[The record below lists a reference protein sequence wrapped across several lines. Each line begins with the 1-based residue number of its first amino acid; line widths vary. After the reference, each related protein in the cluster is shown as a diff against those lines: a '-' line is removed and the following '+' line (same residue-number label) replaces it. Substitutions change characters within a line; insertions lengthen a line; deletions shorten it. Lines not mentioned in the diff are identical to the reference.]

1 MMELWLA
8 FRLLFCKKT
17 FGQTNILVALIGL
30 VIGVACLVV
39 AMAVMS
45 GFETTLRKSVVDVA
59 GHLQV
64 IRTGAGTPQWDDLE
78 KKIFDMDPQLQAS
91 LKFLFLE
98 AVLAHK
104 GETLGVSME
113 GVDSKKWRNVLDFS
127 KRVKAGS
134 LNLVSTDEIPK
145 ALIGEGLAQRMGLSV
160 GDEFRVVVPIA
171 DNLDPHRF
179 GRHLGQFRVGGIL
192 DYGKFEWNERFMIV
206 DLEAAQNLAKI
217 GDRINGLIFKIK
229 DLDQTTNVYFNLMS
243 KLGTGYIVRT
253 WRDANENLFQAS
265 QGEKVVI
272 FFVVFIIMLVAAFSV
287 ASSFYVNI
295 FQRYPDLAIFKTV
308 GVTPRSLVKVYGY
321 QGLFL
326 GVVGIIF
333 GYLLGLSLCFLFVW
347 GQRAF
352 HLMPGSVYKLN
363 EIQVEIKFLDT
374 AAIVVSTLVICL
386 LASIFPARRGA
397 QLNPVEGLRF
407 E

>member
-17 FGQTNILVALIGL
+17 FGQTNILVALVGL
-30 VIGVACLVV
+30 IIGVACLVV

-45 GFETTLRKSVVDVA
+45 GFEATLRKSVVDVA

-64 IRTGAGTPQWDDLE
+64 IRTGPGTPQWDDLE
-78 KKIFDMDPQLQAS
+78 KKIYEMDSQIQAS
-91 LKFLFLE
+91 LKFIFLE

-104 GETLGVSME
+104 GETLGVSLE
-113 GVDSKKWRNVLDFS
+113 GVDSKKWREVLDFS
-127 KRVKAGS
+127 KRVVSGS
-134 LNLVSTDEIPK
+134 LNLVSEDEIPK
-145 ALIGEGLAQRMGLSV
+145 ALIGEGLATRMGLSV
-160 GDEFRVVVPIA
+160 GDVFRVVVPIA
-171 DNLDPHRF
+171 DALDPHHF

-192 DYGKFEWNERFMIV
+192 DYGKFEWNERFMII
-206 DLEAAQNLAKI
+206 DLAAAQNLAKI
-217 GDRINGLIFKIK
+217 GDRINGLIFRIK
-229 DLDQTTNVYFNLMS
+229 DLDHTNDVYFNLMS
-243 KLGTGYIVRT
+243 RLGSGFVVRT

-287 ASSFYVNI
+287 ASSFYVNV

-308 GVTPRSLVKVYGY
+308 GIKPSSLVKVYGY

-326 GVVGIIF
+326 GFVGVVF
-333 GYLLGLSLCFLFVW
+333 GYLLGLTLCFLFVW
-347 GQRAF
+347 GQRVF

-363 EIQVEIKFLDT
+363 EIQVDIKLLDT
-374 AAIVVSTLVICL
+374 VAIISSTLLICL

-397 QLNPVEGLRF
+397 ALNPVEGLRY

>member
-1 MMELWLA
+1 MELWLA

-45 GFETTLRKSVVDVA
+45 GFESTLRKSVVDVA

-78 KKIFDMDPQLQAS
+78 KKIFEMDPQLQAS

-104 GETLGVSME
+104 GDTLGVSME
-113 GVDSKKWRNVLDFS
+113 GVDSKKWQNVLDFS

-134 LNLVSTDEIPK
+134 LDLISTDKIPR
-145 ALIGEGLAQRMGLSV
+145 ALIGEGLAQRMGLNV
-160 GDEFRVVVPIA
+160 GDVFRVVVPIA
-171 DNLDPHRF
+171 DTLDPHRF

-206 DLEAAQNLAKI
+206 DLEAAQSLAEI

-229 DLDQTTNVYFNLMS
+229 NLGETSNVYFNLMS
-243 KLGTGYIVRT
+243 KLGTGYMVRT

-333 GYLLGLSLCFLFVW
+333 GYLFGLSLCFLFVW

-352 HLMPGSVYKLN
+352 HLMPGSVYRLN
-363 EIQVEIKFLDT
+363 EIHVEIKLLDT
-374 AAIVVSTLVICL
+374 IAIIVSTLVICL

-397 QLNPVEGLRF
+397 QLNPVEGLRY

>member
-17 FGQTNILVALIGL
+17 LGQSNILVALAGL

-64 IRTGAGTPQWDDLE
+64 IRTGSGTPQWDDLE
-78 KKIFDMDPQLQAS
+78 KKIFEIEPQIQGS
-91 LKFLFLE
+91 LKFVFLE

-113 GVDSKKWRNVLDFS
+113 GVDANKWREVLDFS
-127 KRVKAGS
+127 KRIVAGN
-134 LNLVSTDEIPK
+134 LNLISDDDIPK
-145 ALIGEGLAQRMGLSV
+145 ALIGEGLAARMNLSV
-160 GDEFRVVVPIA
+160 GDIFRVVVPIA
-171 DNLDPHRF
+171 DTLDPHKF
-179 GRHLGQFRVGGIL
+179 GRQLGQFKVGGIL
-192 DYGKFEWNERFMIV
+192 NYGKYEWNERFMII
-206 DLEAAQNLAKI
+206 DLAAAQNLAKI

-229 DLDQTTNVYFNLMS
+229 NLDQTNDVYFNLMS
-243 KLGTGYIVRT
+243 RLGSGFMVRT

-295 FQRYPDLAIFKTV
+295 FQRYPDLAIFKTI
-308 GVTPRSLVKVYGY
+308 GVRPNSIVKIYGY

-326 GVVGIIF
+326 GVMGIFI

-347 GQRAF
+347 GQRVF

-363 EIQVEIKFLDT
+363 EIQVEIKMFDT
-374 AAIVVSTLVICL
+374 VAIISSTLLICL
-386 LASIFPARRGA
+386 LASIFPARRGSK
-397 QLNPVEGLRF
+397 LNPVEGLRY

>member
-17 FGQTNILVALIGL
+17 FGQTNILVALVGL

-45 GFETTLRKSVVDVA
+45 GFETTLRQSVVDVA

-78 KKIFDMDPQLQAS
+78 KKIYEMDPQLQAS

-104 GETLGVSME
+104 GETLGISME
-113 GVDSKKWRNVLDFS
+113 GVDAKKWRNVLDFS
-127 KRVKAGS
+127 KRLVAGS
-134 LNLVSTDEIPK
+134 LNLVSEDETPK
-145 ALIGEGLAQRMGLSV
+145 ALIGAGLAKRMGLSV
-160 GDEFRVVVPIA
+160 GDVFRVVVPIA

-179 GRHLGQFRVGGIL
+179 GRQLGQFRVGGIL
-192 DYGKFEWNERFMIV
+192 DYGKYDWNERFMIV
-206 DLEAAQNLAKI
+206 DLLAAQGLAKI
-217 GDRINGLIFKIK
+217 GDRINGLIFRIK
-229 DLDQTTNVYFNLMS
+229 DLDQTNNVYFNLMS
-243 KLGTGYIVRT
+243 KLGTGFLVRT

-295 FQRYPDLAIFKTV
+295 FQRYADLAIFKTV
-308 GVTPRSLVKVYGY
+308 GIKPSSLVKVYGY

-326 GVVGIIF
+326 GVVGIF
-333 GYLLGLSLCFLFVW
+333 WGYLLGLSLCFMFVW

-374 AAIVVSTLVICL
+374 LAIVLSTLMICL
-386 LASIFPARRGA
+386 LASIFPARRGSR
-397 QLNPVEGLRF
+397 LNPVEGLRY